1 MPVKLPRIV
10 ASFALSAALALAVAG
25 CGYKGDLTLPPPSG
39 DANLAAPPAAMPA
52 AANDSTQD

>member
-25 CGYKGDLTLPPPSG
+25 CGYKGDLTLPPPG
-39 DANLAAPPAAMPA
+39 GNANLTAPPATVPA
-52 AANDSTQD
+52 AANNSTQD